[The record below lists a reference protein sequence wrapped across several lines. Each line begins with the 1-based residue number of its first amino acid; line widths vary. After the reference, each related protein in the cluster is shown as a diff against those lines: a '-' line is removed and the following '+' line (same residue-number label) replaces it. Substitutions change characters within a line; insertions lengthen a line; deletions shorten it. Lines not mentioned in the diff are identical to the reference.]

1 MLGIFIPDTSC
12 ETSAIHQIK
21 LKQRPFIANGVETG
35 GGQGPS
41 GIQIFQEFGDSS
53 ELHHEI
59 YKVVDRHIGDGYSQI
74 FEGESSSYGGQVDR
88 MPCFNHGYTVN
99 YRW

>member
-1 MLGIFIPDTSC
+1 MVEGGAASGL
-12 ETSAIHQIK
+12 
-21 LKQRPFIANGVETG
+21 QR
-35 GGQGPS
+35 QR
-41 GIQIFQEFGDSS
+41 QEFGDSS

-88 MPCFNHGYTVN
+88 IPCFNHGYTMN